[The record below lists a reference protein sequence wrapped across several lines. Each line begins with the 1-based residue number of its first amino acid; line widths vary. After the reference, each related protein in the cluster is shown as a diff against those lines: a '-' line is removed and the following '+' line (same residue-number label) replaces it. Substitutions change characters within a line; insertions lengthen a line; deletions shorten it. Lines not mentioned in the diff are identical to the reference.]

1 MVEKIAFL
9 LPRKNTHNDNYIFAF
24 VVCARIG
31 ETCWLYLRV
40 YMWEIMYCLKWRY
53 FKKGTPF
60 FQFIYYGMKN
70 QQMSQKDSDKF
81 FRYAYLLLREKLS
94 KHTHLFQTH
103 ISMTRLY
110 TNIILKKNR
119 PSLALL
125 LATPPLNMKYGTSSN
140 IIKSRIL
147 FHLMTTLYR

>member
-53 FKKGTPF
+53 FKKELHSFTLF
-60 FQFIYYGMKN
+60 AMERKISRCLRKTVTNSF
-70 QQMSQKDSDKF
+70 DTLTF
-81 FRYAYLLLREKLS
+81 FRVKIVEAYTSIANSYKYDAFICEHYITRKIEHLLLYFWL
-94 KHTHLFQTH
+94 L
-103 ISMTRLY
+103 RLWIWY
-110 TNIILKKNR
+110 MVMFWNIKW
-119 PSLALL
+119 
-125 LATPPLNMKYGTSSN
+125 
-140 IIKSRIL
+140 
-147 FHLMTTLYR
+147 